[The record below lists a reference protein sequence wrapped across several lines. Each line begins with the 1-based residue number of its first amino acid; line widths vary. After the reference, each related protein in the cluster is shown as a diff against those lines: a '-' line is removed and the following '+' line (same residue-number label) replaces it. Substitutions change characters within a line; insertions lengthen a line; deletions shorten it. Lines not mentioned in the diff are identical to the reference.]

1 MPSDTATIE
10 SKLATLPELVDT
22 ETVTKTETIEA
33 DTENG
38 LMDDV
43 ADNVPTGSTDSTN
56 LILNAAELPTNL
68 PDSLTNSPAAEHSGQ
83 EKVELATE
91 VSAQNLLQNSTK
103 TDSNDEPLKD
113 LTDTGTVHSDLPE
126 PQESLEV
133 LEKVVEEKQD
143 ALPQFSDDEIEVSSL
158 QIQIQIQTQ
167 TQNQPQTQIQI
178 QIQAQSQTQIQL
190 QKKKTQFS
198 MSTMK
203 TKKRLVVPYTLRT
216 KSLKKNRFFCLKTI
230 QFPKAHHWN
239 MWEKSTEL

>member
-83 EKVELATE
+83 EKVEL
-91 VSAQNLLQNSTK
+91 L
-103 TDSNDEPLKD
+103 
-113 LTDTGTVHSDLPE
+113 
-126 PQESLEV
+126 
-133 LEKVVEEKQD
+133 
-143 ALPQFSDDEIEVSSL
+143 
-158 QIQIQIQTQ
+158 
-167 TQNQPQTQIQI
+167 
-178 QIQAQSQTQIQL
+178 
-190 QKKKTQFS
+190 
-198 MSTMK
+198 
-203 TKKRLVVPYTLRT
+203 
-216 KSLKKNRFFCLKTI
+216 LKKNKMH
-230 QFPKAHHWN
+230 FPN
-239 MWEKSTEL
+239 SQTTKSR